1 MRLAT
6 AMGARATEQ
15 ALRSITSLAAT
26 VAGIVL
32 VALMMLT
39 AADVFLRYVFVRPI
53 VGSAEA
59 SESMMVVTGF
69 LALALCALEGRHIKV
84 DLLVSRFPPRAQLAV
99 NAFNYLIV
107 AGLSVLAAFETYN
120 QAFIVRRL
128 GVASNLLHIPQYPF
142 YLVISVSY
150 LLLLLTV
157 GTLFL
162 QSISRLVRR

>member
-1 MRLAT
+1 MRLGT

-15 ALRSITSLAAT
+15 ALKSITSLAAT

-39 AADVFLRYVFVRPI
+39 VADVFLRYVFVRPI

-59 SESMMVVTGF
+59 SESMMVATGF
-69 LALALCALEGRHIKV
+69 LALAFCALEGRHIKV
-84 DLLVSRFPPRAQLAV
+84 DLVVSRFPPRAQLAINTV
-99 NAFNYLIV
+99 NYLIV
-107 AGLSVLAAFETYN
+107 AGLSLLVALETYN

-142 YLVISVSY
+142 YLVISLSY

-162 QSISRLVRR
+162 QSASRLVRR